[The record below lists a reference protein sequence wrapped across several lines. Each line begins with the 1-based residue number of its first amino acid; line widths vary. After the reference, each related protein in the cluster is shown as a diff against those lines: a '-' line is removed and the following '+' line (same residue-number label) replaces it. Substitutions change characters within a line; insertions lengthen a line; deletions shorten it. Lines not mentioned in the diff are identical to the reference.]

1 MSKDPAWAFAES
13 YTRDDHAVDVART
26 TAGTLGVTAI
36 GTGTFALLRT
46 LVTAHG
52 ASAIVEVGTGAGV
65 SGLALLRSMP
75 PTGVLTTIDIVAEH
89 QQAAKRVFKQAG
101 SHRVRTIIGRDT
113 EVLRKLADNSYD
125 VFFADTDAASNADY
139 LAPALRLLRP
149 GGMIIFNHALAHGR
163 VVDPANRDP
172 DIGSVR
178 TLLRTVR
185 ENKSLSSCLLP
196 TGDGVLVAVKQ

>member
-1 MSKDPAWAFAES
+1 MRECP
-13 YTRDDHAVDVART
+13 
-26 TAGTLGVTAI
+26 
-36 GTGTFALLRT
+36 
-46 LVTAHG
+46 
-52 ASAIVEVGTGAGV
+52 
-65 SGLALLRSMP
+65 GLALLRSMP